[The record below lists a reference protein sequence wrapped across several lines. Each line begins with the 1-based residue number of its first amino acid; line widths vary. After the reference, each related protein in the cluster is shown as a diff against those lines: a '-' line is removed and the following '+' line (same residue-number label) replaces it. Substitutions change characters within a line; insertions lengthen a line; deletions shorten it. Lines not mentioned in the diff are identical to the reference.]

1 MYRIFEELCTKNNVT
16 PYKVCKETG
25 LTTSTISNWK
35 AGRYVPKQDK
45 MQKIADY
52 FGVSLEYLTTGTDGG
67 NNTVSKPDLRDV
79 RDIAA
84 DINGL
89 LDKLGIKGN
98 GPVLY
103 NGNPLTDESTELLRE
118 NLKISLRQLM
128 LINKDNPDKDKK

>member
-67 NNTVSKPDLRDV
+67 DDANNKSKLRDA

-89 LDKLGIKGN
+89 LNKLGNKGD
-98 GPVLY
+98 GPALY
-103 NGNPLTDESTELLRE
+103 NGNPLTDESVELLRE
-118 NLKISLRQLM
+118 DLKISLRRLM
-128 LINKDNPDKDKK
+128 LINKENNDTDK